1 MVAMVSAHGPMAP
14 LLSGLWQGRGG
25 TLTSGQA
32 GRRDGQRDRKGH
44 GPGCGCGF
52 VGRAL
57 VYMQEIP
64 SLASHKLD
72 VVVPTRYPSAQEVE
86 VSRSEVQGHP

>member
-14 LLSGLWQGRGG
+14 LLSGVARQRRA
-25 TLTSGQA
+25 LTSGQA